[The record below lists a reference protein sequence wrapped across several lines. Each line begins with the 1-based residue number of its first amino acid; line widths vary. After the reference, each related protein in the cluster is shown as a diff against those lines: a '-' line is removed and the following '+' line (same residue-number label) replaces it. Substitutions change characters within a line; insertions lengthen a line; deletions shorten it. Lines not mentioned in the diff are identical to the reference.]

1 MPKKSEIPL
10 KKLTIRLEEPV
21 YVILRDYSPVPY
33 SILLRFF
40 AKKYVKSL
48 LQSNPQIT
56 QKLSSESLDSI
67 TLSAEEQQVEE
78 RYDGTNSII

>member
-10 KKLTIRLEEPV
+10 KKLTIRIEEPI
-21 YVILRDYSPVPY
+21 YVILRDYAPVPY

-48 LQSNPQIT
+48 LRSNPQIT
-56 QKLSSESLDSI
+56 QKLSEESLDSI
-67 TLSAEEQQVEE
+67 TLTAEEEQIEA
-78 RYDGTNSII
+78 RYGNE